1 MLGAHAKNTNGIT
14 KLTELAELVRLATL
28 AKSGPEFQENVP
40 HQKLLAKLYQKLF
53 KTASLELMA
62 TSHPLCVVHSVQS
75 ESSHTFELLAV

>member
-1 MLGAHAKNTNGIT
+1 MT

-28 AKSGPEFQENVP
+28 AKSGPEFQENI
-40 HQKLLAKLYQKLF
+40 HQKLSAKLYQKLF

-62 TSHPLCVVHSVQS
+62 TSHPLCIVHSVQS